1 MRRKIAFGLV
11 VLMILMNVMTV
22 FALEE
27 EEKIKPILGIVA
39 DSEVQEFL
47 VGERGTLK
55 VQVKNITRVMAR
67 NIKISIEGDQ
77 PFRADVANV
86 NKGVPDITGYN
97 SREILFDVVVN
108 PNAELK
114 TYEVPITIEHID
126 EDKVTHKI
134 TQKVYVKVINN
145 KVEPILS
152 ISGSK
157 ALKMEISEGQTAAM
171 VVNVGNTGTVLIKDA
186 YVTVSGFSN
195 EGVILDGDASTKLV
209 KKLEKGKSEVVT
221 YQIKAGQDMK
231 TGTFPV
237 NVSVKY
243 KDQYGNPY
251 ESAGIIYLTL
261 KGKADKKYEVDMKI
275 ENLKYTQSVKVK
287 EDFKVTFDVVNTSK
301 EDAVNAEVELAYAP
315 EFISKTGTKTFVREL
330 KAGQRKTITY
340 TLMAKSETATETY
353 HSYINVKYIPTL
365 KPDATQLQIQ
375 EYVGVHVS
383 GEDKAA
389 EGSKPKLI
397 VDNYN
402 YGGNVVYAGE
412 EFTLDLFIKNTSAS
426 EMTKNIKVTLTSD
439 EGVFTPV
446 SSSNSF
452 FVKTIGPGEVYQ
464 HSIPL
469 RTKIDAAVKIYA
481 VTVKM
486 EYENASG
493 KAFDEKNNPFAETEA
508 LSVAVSQPV
517 RLETADM
524 NVPMDAMAGMPFYIE
539 QEFYNMS
546 KATMYNMMVKFV
558 AEGLQTTQSN
568 YFVGNF
574 DAGRSEFYSTQVTA
588 MAPGTYEGKL
598 VYSFEDALGTV
609 TALEKPFT
617 VNVTE
622 MVMPDGDV
630 DPNIPPVDGL
640 EPVEKPFPTKWVLIG
655 AGIALIFITMIVLKI
670 RKKRRIKRELE
681 ALDE

>member
-1 MRRKIAFGLV
+1 MKKKLALGLV
-11 VLMILMNVMTV
+11 VCMILMNFITV
-22 FALEE
+22 FAATVDHS
-27 EEKIKPILGIVA
+27 KPVVGIVA
-39 DSEVQEFL
+39 DSEIQEL
-47 VGERGTLK
+47 IAGEK
-55 VQVKNITRVMAR
+55 NVFSIKVKNISNTVAYS
-67 NIKISIEGDQ
+67 IKASIEGEH
-77 PFRADVANV
+77 PFRSDVANL
-86 NKGVPDITGYN
+86 NKIIPYLDSN
-97 SREILFDVVVN
+97 RFQDILFDVVVS
-108 PNAELK
+108 PIAESK
-114 TYEVPITIEHID
+114 IYEFTVTLEYKNQD
-126 EDKVTHKI
+126 EQIFKES
-134 TQKVYVKVINN
+134 QKVFVKIINN
-145 KVEPILS
+145 RVEPILS

-157 ALKMEISEGQTAAM
+157 AFTSEIKDGESVSM
-171 VVNVGNTGTVLIKDA
+171 IVNIGNTGTVLAKDA
-186 YVTVSGFSN
+186 RVTVSGFSN
-195 EGVILDGDASTKLV
+195 EGVILDGDASTKIIDKIV
-209 KKLEKGKSEVVT
+209 PKTSEIINFRV
-221 YQIKAGQDMK
+221 KAGQDMK
-231 TGTFPV
+231 TTTFPINVVV
-237 NVSVKY
+237 NY
-243 KDQYGNPY
+243 KDEYGRPF
-251 ESAGIIYLTL
+251 ERTGIIYLSL

-275 ENLKYTQSVKVK
+275 ENLKYTKSVKVK

-301 EDAVNAEVELAYAP
+301 EDAVNAEVEMTYAP
-315 EFISKTGTKTFVREL
+315 ELISKTGTKTFIREL
-330 KAGQRKTITY
+330 KAGERKTITY
-340 TLMAKSETATETY
+340 TLMAKSETPTETY

-365 KPDATQLQIQ
+365 KPDATQLQVQ
-375 EYVGVHVS
+375 EYVGVHVTKD
-383 GEDKAA
+383 DKET
-389 EGSKPKLI
+389 EGSRPKLI

-402 YGGNVVYAGE
+402 FGGNVVYAGE
-412 EFTLDLFIKNTSAS
+412 EFTLDLFIKNTSSS
-426 EMTKNIKVTLTSD
+426 ELTKNIKVTMTSD

-486 EYENASG
+486 EYENSTG
-493 KAFDEKNNPFAETEA
+493 KAHDEKNNPFAESEA
-508 LSVAVSQPV
+508 LSIAVSQPV

-524 NVPMDAMAGMPFYIE
+524 NIPMDAMAGMPFYIE

-609 TALEKPFT
+609 TSLEKPFT

-622 MVMPDGDV
+622 MVMPDGGV
-630 DPNIPPVDGL
+630 DPNVPPVDGL
-640 EPVEKPFPTKWVLIG
+640 EPTEKPFPTKWVLIG
-655 AGIALIFITMIVLKI
+655 GGAGLFILILIVMKI